1 MTLAPRPSP
10 AYSLREVEEAT
21 LVMAARAQD
30 EAAVRELVRRLNPR
44 LFRVARGIL
53 DTNAEAEDAV
63 QDAYL
68 AAFTRL
74 DQFRGESRFSTWL
87 IRITI
92 NAARMRA
99 RAARPQEEY
108 DTVFE
113 RDATDSAVVVFPGNG
128 FEGSEEALGRS
139 QISTLLEA
147 AVAGLPT
154 ELRLVFLLHEVEG
167 LGLLAV
173 ARTLSLNPITVRT
186 RLYRARRRLRTEL
199 EARLMGG
206 FESILPFDGARCTRM
221 ADRVIAN
228 LRC

>member
-1 MTLAPRPSP
+1 M
-10 AYSLREVEEAT
+10 
-21 LVMAARAQD
+21 LVTAARAQD

-53 DTNAEAEDAV
+53 DTNADAEDAA

-99 RAARPQEEY
+99 RATRLEEEY
-108 DTVFE
+108 DTVVE
-113 RDATDSAVVVFPGNG
+113 RDAADSAGVIFPGD
-128 FEGSEEALGRS
+128 FEGSEAALGRS
-139 QISTLLEA
+139 QISTMLETS
-147 AVAGLPT
+147 VADLPA

-167 LGLLAV
+167 LGLLAI
-173 ARTLSLNPITVRT
+173 ARTLSLNPITERT
-186 RLYRARRRLRTEL
+186 RLYRARKRLRAEFH
-199 EARLMGG
+199 ARLMGG
-206 FESILPFDGARCTRM
+206 FDAIFPFDGARCTHM

-228 LRC
+228 LERKKFSAK